1 MIWSTNKSYHMI
13 WSTNKSYQ
21 MIWSTNKS
29 YHMIWSTNIITMAK
43 YCLTVIAYIQLKNTI
58 TLNLEASQNK
68 DENCHL

>member
-1 MIWSTNKSYHMI
+1 
-13 WSTNKSYQ
+13 

-43 YCLTVIAYIQLKNTI
+43 YCLTVIAYIQLQNTI